1 MSDATAWLPEKLH
14 WDGDL
19 ASWQPFL
26 ERTYQRFLRDFVRSK
41 PQVENKRWAMKR
53 FPLRDGKEATFY
65 HLTTSG
71 PVEEDRL
78 PEPERCR
85 RMPWNRALID
95 DMGSENVCVWEV
107 KRGRNKRIN
116 MAPTDFSHLVV
127 LEDRGDHIMIWTAY
141 GVEHRNQR
149 KKYEN
154 EWKRYVSEQQG

>member
-1 MSDATAWLPEKLH
+1 
-14 WDGDL
+14 
-19 ASWQPFL
+19 
-26 ERTYQRFLRDFVRSK
+26 
-41 PQVENKRWAMKR
+41 
-53 FPLRDGKEATFY
+53 
-65 HLTTSG
+65 
-71 PVEEDRL
+71 
-78 PEPERCR
+78 
-85 RMPWNRALID
+85 MPWNRALID

-127 LEDRGDHIMIWTAY
+127 LEDRGDYIMIWTAY